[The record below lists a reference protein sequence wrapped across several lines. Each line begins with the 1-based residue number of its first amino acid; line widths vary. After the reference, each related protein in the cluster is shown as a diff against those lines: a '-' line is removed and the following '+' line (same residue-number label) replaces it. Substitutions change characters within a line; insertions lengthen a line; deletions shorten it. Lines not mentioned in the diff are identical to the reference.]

1 MLTEM
6 SIPCSNLVGDP
17 VVRTSNSSGP
27 LPITTNQES
36 DAFALSKQKQGRSAS
51 KTTQTHLASK
61 APAKLKWAHANQCR
75 VLPRGERSA
84 LHRLFVGALL
94 MCLLCLIDGLEGYNS
109 FRHHQELRTGL
120 EARANHQI
128 SATTFLLTPA
138 LPNKAGSKAH
148 PDSASSES
156 FTLPPASRHNV
167 GSRSRVPANNQ
178 VLPASLSDDTER
190 KLAEWTVSTMSEF
203 YNKFSSVS
211 NWVTQSGD
219 SIMESGDT
227 IIVSIGSYTCTVGTN
242 CAAPYVMLSTT
253 LSGQV
258 KCTHDGTG
266 CVIDGQHK
274 FRGMDIWETGNKPL
288 TLRAITFK
296 DGYAIYGGGLWIA
309 KHSIVDFVLCTF
321 LTCSTNGGKGG
332 AILFD
337 DDTISPL
344 DPTVINFYGA
354 TFIGNTAEGYGDDIF
369 IEDDFGV
376 VSIHNTCPS
385 PYSSP
390 AAEGKHKQHTSI
402 ST

>member
-1 MLTEM
+1 
-6 SIPCSNLVGDP
+6 
-17 VVRTSNSSGP
+17 
-27 LPITTNQES
+27 
-36 DAFALSKQKQGRSAS
+36 
-51 KTTQTHLASK
+51 
-61 APAKLKWAHANQCR
+61 
-75 VLPRGERSA
+75 
-84 LHRLFVGALL
+84 

-128 SATTFLLTPA
+128 SATTFSLTPA
-138 LPNKAGSKAH
+138 LPNKAGSKAR
-148 PDSASSES
+148 PDSASSET
-156 FTLPPASRHNV
+156 FTLPLASRHNV
-167 GSRSRVPANNQ
+167 ESRSRLSANNQ

-203 YNKFSSVS
+203 YNKFSSFS
-211 NWVTQSGD
+211 DLITRSGD
-219 SIMESGDT
+219 SIMENGDT
-227 IIVSIGSYTCTVGTN
+227 VIVSIGSFTCTTGIN
-242 CAAPYVMLSTT
+242 CAALYVMLSTT

-258 KCTHDGTG
+258 KCTHDGAG
-266 CVIDGQHK
+266 CVIDGQNK
-274 FRGMDIWETGNKPL
+274 FRGMDIWETGNKTL

-296 DGYAIYGGGLWIA
+296 DGTAPYGGGLWIA

-321 LTCSTNGGKGG
+321 LTCSANRGNGG
-332 AILFD
+332 AIYF
-337 DDTISPL
+337 TYYSTFKQ
-344 DPTVINFYGA
+344 TVINFYGA
-354 TFIGNTAEGYGDDIF
+354 TFIGNTAEGGYGDDIF